1 MPVTAL
7 PDLSENPGA
16 VFGTGDLAICN
27 PVELEN
33 GAVAL
38 LAFEVPP
45 EARTPGRPFET
56 SLADHKAALALV
68 FTSLEAVDQLAAAL
82 AEARN
87 TLLAAGEPCTVPCPE
102 PVGEIGRHLSV
113 KRLRR
118 ELHEL
123 IAEAAVFDPKHGNI
137 LMTADIRRYLDN
149 LHRGR
154 R

>member
-38 LAFEVPP
+38 LVFQVRP
-45 EARTPGRPFET
+45 EDLTSSRTFET
-56 SLADHKAALALV
+56 TLAERKAALALV
-68 FTSLEAVDQLAAAL
+68 FTSVDALDQLTAAL
-82 AEARN
+82 AEARD
-87 TLLAAGEPCTVPCPE
+87 TLFATCGHYAASSPE
-102 PVGEIGRHLSV
+102 PLGEIGRHLSL

-123 IAEAAVFDPKHGNI
+123 IAESAVFDPKHGNI
-137 LMTADIRRYLDN
+137 LQTADIRRYLDN